1 MEIIKFDKVK
11 KHFKDGDENI
21 EALKETSFSINKG
34 ELVAVIGP
42 SGSGKSTMLTMM
54 GGLQK
59 PSEGEIS
66 FKDENISDK
75 SEKELASLRFDKIG
89 FILQSSNL
97 VSYLTIMDQF
107 KLVDKFGKKK
117 FNEKR
122 AEELLKKLDVYKR
135 KDKYPTDLSGGE
147 RQRVAIARA
156 LYPSPDLI
164 LADEPTAS
172 LDTKRAIDVVKILKK
187 LSKEEDVSI
196 VMVTHDIRLVD
207 YCDRVFKIVDGKLK
221 EEEKN

>member
-1 MEIIKFDKVK
+1 MEIIKFDNVK
-11 KHFKDGDENI
+11 KYFKDGDEKI
-21 EALKETSFSINKG
+21 EALKDTSFSINKG

-59 PSEGEIS
+59 PSEGSIS
-66 FKDENISDK
+66 FKDENISKK
-75 SEKELASLRFDKIG
+75 SEKDLANLRFDKIG

-107 KLVDKFGKKK
+107 KLVDKFGKNK
-117 FNEKR
+117 FDEKR
-122 AEELLKKLDVYKR
+122 AENLLKKLDVYKR

-172 LDTKRAIDVVKILKK
+172 LDTKRAIDVVKILKN
-187 LSKEEDVSI
+187 LSREEDVSI

-207 YCDRVFKIVDGKLK
+207 YCDRVFKIVDGNLK
-221 EEEKN
+221 EEI

>member
-11 KHFKDGDENI
+11 KYYKDGNGKI

-59 PSEGEIS
+59 PSEGSIS
-66 FKDENISDK
+66 FKDENISK
-75 SEKELASLRFDKIG
+75 KNEKDLSNLRFNKIG

-97 VSYLTIMDQF
+97 VSYLTVLDQF
-107 KLVDKFGKKK
+107 KLVDKFGKNK
-117 FNEKR
+117 FNKNR
-122 AEELLKKLDVYKR
+122 AEELLKKLDVYEK
-135 KDKYPTDLSGGE
+135 KDKYPADLSGGE

-172 LDTKRAIDVVKILKK
+172 LDTKRAIDVVKILKR
-187 LSKEEDVSI
+187 LSSEEKVSI

-221 EEEKN
+221 EEIK